1 MITLVQRQVELFAQK
16 AEKYQRKISPN
27 LVFFK
32 ELLMHPREV
41 GACCPSSVKLAN
53 AMAAAV
59 DCGQSGFVVELGGGT
74 GIITRALL
82 QHGVAPN
89 RLITVERSPTLAA
102 LLRKQFPQIRVI
114 EGDASILDSLL
125 PADVDHISAVVSGLP
140 FRSLPKPVVMAIKQ
154 QIKQLLSK
162 DGVFVQFSYNLAVT
176 SIDEDEQLK
185 PKHKQLIWANLP
197 PARVD
202 VFRRT

>member
-1 MITLVQRQVELFAQK
+1 MITLVQRQVEFFAEK
-16 AEKYQRKISPN
+16 AGKYQRKISPN
-27 LVFFK
+27 LIFFK
-32 ELLMHPREV
+32 EILMHPREV
-41 GACCPSSVKLAN
+41 GACCPSSAKLAT
-53 AMAAAV
+53 AMATAV
-59 DCGQSGFVVELGGGT
+59 DCEQSGFVVELGGGT
-74 GIITRALL
+74 GIITKALL
-82 QHGVAPN
+82 EQGVAPD

-102 LLRKQFPQIRVI
+102 LLRKQLPQIRVI
-114 EGDASILDSLL
+114 EGDASVLDSLL
-125 PADVDHISAVVSGLP
+125 PADVDRISAVVSGLP
-140 FRSLPKPVVMAIKQ
+140 FRSLPKPVVSAIKQ
-154 QIKQLLSK
+154 QIKQLLVK